1 MTELPTIK
9 AVKPL
14 AAPYRLHVVFKG
26 GRRADVDLTG
36 VVFGHRA
43 FAPLRDPERF
53 RRVRVVHYGAGIGWN
68 DDLDYS
74 ADSLAA
80 LADAQAPFGTRDF
93 RAWQERL
100 ELSNRQ
106 AADMLDISIETV
118 NRYRAGARIPG
129 VVALAC
135 RAVEHNP
142 AFVAARY
149 RPRKAGRPRKA
160 SLAAST
166 A

>member
-1 MTELPTIK
+1 MTDLPTIK
-9 AVKPL
+9 SVKPL
-14 AAPYRLHVVFKG
+14 AAPYRLRVVFKD

-43 FAPLRDPERF
+43 FAPLRDPDCF
-53 RRVRVVHYGAGIGWN
+53 RRVRIVHYGAGIGWIG
-68 DDLDYS
+68 DLDYS

-80 LADAQAPFGTRDF
+80 LADAQAPFGPRDF

-100 ELSNRQ
+100 GLSNRQ
-106 AADMLDISIETV
+106 AADVLDVSIETI

-142 AFVAARY
+142 AFIAARF
-149 RPRKAGRPRKA
+149 RPRQAGRPRKA
-160 SLAAST
+160 RSAA
-166 A
+166 